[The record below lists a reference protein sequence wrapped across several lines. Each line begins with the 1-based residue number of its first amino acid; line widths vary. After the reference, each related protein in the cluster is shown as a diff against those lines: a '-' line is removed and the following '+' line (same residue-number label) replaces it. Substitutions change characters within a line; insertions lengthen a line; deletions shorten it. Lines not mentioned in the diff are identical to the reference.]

1 MSAFMLHSRRHFLGF
16 LLGCHH
22 YSSSAPS
29 LKLNR
34 ALLVS
39 KLSRYELESLRFK
52 DIDQTQ
58 LEKKL
63 RNRGS
68 DYELLIHHHE
78 VHKSFEKSVIDVLK
92 NKNVDIRLVPRL
104 CCRFKLTQDDIS
116 WADVIFS
123 LGGDG
128 TFLMVAS
135 SVLGNSKPVV
145 GFNSDPTRSEGHLCL
160 PKRYSTNLE
169 EAIYKLTHVCDGR
182 VSDGGAEIVGFIY
195 ELSDNAAIFDSVGE
209 FKWMFR
215 SRIRITLS
223 GEFIDE
229 QPVELQEELLH
240 PDRRIYNCTA
250 APVEKRVFIDSA
262 LPESTRVLP
271 VFALNEV
278 FLGESL
284 SARVS
289 YFELSLDG
297 GPFTKIKSSGLCV
310 TTGTGSTS
318 WHLSINRV
326 DQQTVAKLAALLG
339 NKLSPEQVPAI
350 TKSYNDSLV
359 FSPENPQISYT
370 IRDNICASV
379 WPHPKGIESR
389 GFASQ
394 IIIRS
399 RCFDAVLVIDGRVS
413 FKFNDG
419 TVAKLEI
426 HESDSLR
433 TVILNE

>member
-1 MSAFMLHSRRHFLGF
+1 MGIFPERGIIPMVTRVWSVRRFLV
-16 LLGCHH
+16 GCHH

-78 VHKSFEKSVIDVLK
+78 VHKSFEKSVVDVLK
-92 NKNVDIRLVPRL
+92 NKHVDIRLVP
-104 CCRFKLTQDDIS
+104 RFKLTQDDIS

-169 EAIYKLTHVCDGR
+169 EAIYKLTH
-182 VSDGGAEIVGFIY
+182 
-195 ELSDNAAIFDSVGE
+195 GE

-250 APVEKRVFIDSA
+250 APDENRVFIGSA

-394 IIIRS
+394 IVIRS

>member
-1 MSAFMLHSRRHFLGF
+1 M
-16 LLGCHH
+16 
-22 YSSSAPS
+22 
-29 LKLNR
+29 
-34 ALLVS
+34 
-39 KLSRYELESLRFK
+39 
-52 DIDQTQ
+52 
-58 LEKKL
+58 
-63 RNRGS
+63 
-68 DYELLIHHHE
+68 
-78 VHKSFEKSVIDVLK
+78 
-92 NKNVDIRLVPRL
+92 
-104 CCRFKLTQDDIS
+104 CCK
-116 WADVIFS
+116 
-123 LGGDG
+123 
-128 TFLMVAS
+128 
-135 SVLGNSKPVV
+135 
-145 GFNSDPTRSEGHLCL
+145 
-160 PKRYSTNLE
+160 
-169 EAIYKLTHVCDGR
+169 
-182 VSDGGAEIVGFIY
+182 
-195 ELSDNAAIFDSVGE
+195 
-209 FKWMFR
+209 
-215 SRIRITLS
+215 
-223 GEFIDE
+223 
-229 QPVELQEELLH
+229 
-240 PDRRIYNCTA
+240 
-250 APVEKRVFIDSA
+250 
-262 LPESTRVLP
+262 
-271 VFALNEV
+271 V

>member
-1 MSAFMLHSRRHFLGF
+1 FLV
-16 LLGCHH
+16 GCHH

-63 RNRGS
+63 RDRGS

-78 VHKSFEKSVIDVLK
+78 VHKSFEKSVVDVLK
-92 NKNVDIRLVPRL
+92 NKNVDIRLVPR
-104 CCRFKLTQDDIS
+104 FKLTQDDIS
-116 WADVIFS
+116 WADVVFS

-160 PKRYSTNLE
+160 PKRFSLQE
-169 EAIYKLTHVCDGR
+169 LTKSSR
-182 VSDGGAEIVGFIY
+182 VAPPV
-195 ELSDNAAIFDSVGE
+195 LGE

-240 PDRRIYNCTA
+240 PDRRIYNCNV
-250 APVEKRVFIDSA
+250 APDEKHVFINSA

-326 DQQTVAKLAALLG
+326 DQQTVAKLATLLG

-394 IIIRS
+394 IVIRS

-433 TVILNE
+433 TVTLNE

>member
-1 MSAFMLHSRRHFLGF
+1 MAQIGF
-16 LLGCHH
+16 LVGFHH
-22 YSSSAPS
+22 YSSSTPS

-78 VHKSFEKSVIDVLK
+78 VHKSFEKSVVDVLK
-92 NKNVDIRLVPRL
+92 NKNFDIRLVP
-104 CCRFKLTQDDIS
+104 RFKLTQDDIS

-169 EAIYKLTHVCDGR
+169 EAIYKLTH
-182 VSDGGAEIVGFIY
+182 
-195 ELSDNAAIFDSVGE
+195 GE

-240 PDRRIYNCTA
+240 PDRRIYNCIS
-250 APVEKRVFIDSA
+250 APDENRVFIGSA

-394 IIIRS
+394 IVIRS

>member
-1 MSAFMLHSRRHFLGF
+1 MSTDAYKGF
-16 LLGCHH
+16 LVGCHH

-63 RNRGS
+63 RDRGS

-78 VHKSFEKSVIDVLK
+78 VHKSFEKSVVDVLK
-92 NKNVDIRLVPRL
+92 NKNFDIRLVP
-104 CCRFKLTQDDIS
+104 RFKLTQDDIS
-116 WADVIFS
+116 WADVVFS

-169 EAIYKLTHVCDGR
+169 EAIYKLTH
-182 VSDGGAEIVGFIY
+182 
-195 ELSDNAAIFDSVGE
+195 GE

-240 PDRRIYNCTA
+240 PDRRIYNCNV
-250 APVEKRVFIDSA
+250 APDEKRVFINSA

-326 DQQTVAKLAALLG
+326 DQQTVAKLATLLG

-394 IIIRS
+394 IVIRS

-433 TVILNE
+433 TVTLNE